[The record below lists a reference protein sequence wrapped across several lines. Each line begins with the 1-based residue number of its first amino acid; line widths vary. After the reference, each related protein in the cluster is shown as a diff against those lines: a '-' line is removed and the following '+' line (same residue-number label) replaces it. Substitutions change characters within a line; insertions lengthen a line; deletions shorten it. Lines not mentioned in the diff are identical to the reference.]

1 MVGLNFGVVVLA
13 VILGWIYIFI
23 RIVLCHVFNY
33 QLYSLPIRY
42 YVILYL
48 LTIYLLFIIIGIF
61 RRQI

>member
-42 YVILYL
+42 YVVLIF
-48 LTIYLLFIIIGIF
+48 LTIILFWIIIF
-61 RRQI
+61 R